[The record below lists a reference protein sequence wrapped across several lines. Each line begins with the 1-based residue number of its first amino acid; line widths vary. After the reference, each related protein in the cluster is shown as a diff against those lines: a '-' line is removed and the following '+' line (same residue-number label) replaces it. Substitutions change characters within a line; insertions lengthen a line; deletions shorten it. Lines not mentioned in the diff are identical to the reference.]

1 MNEIRLGDFLN
12 EYTCDI
18 PEITKDGMI
27 YKLTYS
33 SNQTE
38 ISFYVRFTKLI
49 PYNDVI
55 TFEKRLE
62 NIFHLDRINLHCSYS
77 PELLRW
83 IITANLYRS

>member
-38 ISFYVRFTKLI
+38 ISFYVRLQ
-49 PYNDVI
+49 
-55 TFEKRLE
+55 
-62 NIFHLDRINLHCSYS
+62 S
-77 PELLRW
+77 
-83 IITANLYRS
+83 